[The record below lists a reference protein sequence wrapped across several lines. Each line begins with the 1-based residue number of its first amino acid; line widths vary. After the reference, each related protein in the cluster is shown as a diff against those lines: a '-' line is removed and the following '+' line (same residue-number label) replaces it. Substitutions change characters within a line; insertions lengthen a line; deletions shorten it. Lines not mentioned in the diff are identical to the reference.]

1 MNCACNDFR
10 IEVTQEPQVDMM
22 PESSRSLPPA
32 QIAVSSPCLNNKKPD
47 DNDGDEALSMAVNAM
62 DRTTETGRSVMVEP
76 SMESTPGLAEV
87 RIENLDQVCNQVQ
100 ARVAD
105 PLFGQLFKITVL
117 FSTTVTSTSTVVST
131 ATSFSTTNTFVISS
145 CTPSPFPYTTCTTAG

>member
-1 MNCACNDFR
+1 M
-10 IEVTQEPQVDMM
+10 TQAPEVDMM
-22 PESSRSLPPA
+22 SASGRGLPPA
-32 QIAVSSPCLNNKKPD
+32 QYAVSTPCLNNKKPNGND
-47 DNDGDEALSMAVNAM
+47 DDDDDEALSMTM
-62 DRTTETGRSVMVEP
+62 EWTTESGRSIMVEP

-105 PLFGQLFKITVL
+105 PFVGQLFKITVL

-131 ATSFSTTNTFVISS
+131 STSFSTTNTFVISS
-145 CTPSPFPYTTCTTAG
+145 CTPSPFPYTTCTVVG